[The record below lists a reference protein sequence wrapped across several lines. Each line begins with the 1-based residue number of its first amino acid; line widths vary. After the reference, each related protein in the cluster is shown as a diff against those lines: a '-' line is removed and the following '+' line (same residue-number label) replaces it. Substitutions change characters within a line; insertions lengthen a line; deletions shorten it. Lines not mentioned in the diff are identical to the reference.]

1 MKEKIRQ
8 HYHWVIGAVLF
19 IELFI
24 FGGTLN
30 IIISIFIK
38 PVTEGLHVLRGSF
51 SLVYVLE
58 SITAIISTMFAPKLI
73 ARFSYRKCASV
84 LLLVSAAAFFL
95 YSRME
100 SLAGFGVGCVLVG
113 ISAGV
118 CSIAGADLCGGTVVS
133 SASGTDSRNCHYV
146 HQPGR
151 KLYQRGGVGYY
162 GTARLARGDTPHWL
176 WPWWRW
182 LFWYGLRFLIRQK
195 RSGWRLTGIT
205 NGIGRTAGRR

>member
-100 SLAGFGVGCVLVG
+100 SLAGFGVG
-113 ISAGV
+113 
-118 CSIAGADLCGGTVVS
+118 
-133 SASGTDSRNCHYV
+133 

-151 KLYQRGGVGYY
+151 KFHQRGGVGYY
-162 GTARLARGDTPHWL
+162 GTARLARG
-176 WPWWRW
+176 
-182 LFWYGLRFLIRQK
+182 IRHT
-195 RSGWRLTGIT
+195 GWGH
-205 NGIGRTAGRR
+205 GGAGRAGTAYDF

>member
-118 CSIAGADLCGGTVVS
+118 CSIAGATYVVERWFHRHLGLILGIVITSTSLGGSFISVV
-133 SASGTDSRNCHYV
+133 V
-146 HQPGR
+146 
-151 KLYQRGGVGYY
+151 
-162 GTARLARGDTPHWL
+162 
-176 WPWWRW
+176 
-182 LFWYGLRFLIRQK
+182 
-195 RSGWRLTGIT
+195 
-205 NGIGRTAGRR
+205 